1 MNIVKI
7 DNFKSAVGFTN
18 KVEINVEKNKDIKKQ
33 GVLVVLSA
41 EDIENTNS
49 LINLKG
55 YSIYVLLIPK
65 KYKFTFN
72 DTDYHKLIIANLMPN
87 YVISYY

>member
-1 MNIVKI
+1 M
-7 DNFKSAVGFTN
+7 
-18 KVEINVEKNKDIKKQ
+18 
-33 GVLVVLSA
+33 VVLSA
-41 EDIENTNS
+41 EDIENINS
-49 LINLKG
+49 LINLRG

-72 DTDYHKLIIANLMPN
+72 DTDYHKSIVANLMPN